1 MSDDK
6 SEEPTEKKKQKARE
20 DGQIPSQKNTIE
32 ALVLTLAVILIMTI
46 FSKMAKA
53 VAALYDSTI
62 SAIEV
67 VQTTGNFSYANA
79 LISQDMDGIATTAF
93 VFSAG
98 LAMIVLL
105 IGLAV
110 NKMSV
115 SIKKLM
121 PQFTKFNPVSGFKN
135 MFSKAAL
142 INTLRMALHFSA
154 LSVFLYM
161 IVWLDLEDIVDAA
174 ACGTSCTVT
183 LILAKINSLITFA
196 LLIALFVG
204 VLDFKF
210 QISANLKKMKM
221 SKDEVKRENKES
233 NGSPEMMQE
242 RHKVGQEI
250 LHLPSIKEVNIV
262 FFANQQVIAL
272 VKDPS
277 RQRRTFV
284 AMKATGAAAQDLS
297 NRLKGMG
304 AQVINN
310 PNAIATLFPLAKP
323 NEYSSNEFE
332 QALAQFA

>member
-6 SEEPTEKKKQKARE
+6 SEAPTEKKKQKARE

-32 ALVLTLAVILIMTI
+32 AVVLTLAVILIMTI
-46 FSKMAKA
+46 FSKIAIA
-53 VAALYDSTI
+53 VTTLYDSTI

-79 LISQDMDGIATTAF
+79 LIAQDMGGIAMIAF
-93 VFSAG
+93 IFSAG

-110 NKMSV
+110 NKMSFSV
-115 SIKKLM
+115 KKLM
-121 PQFTKFNPVSGFKN
+121 PQFTKFNPVTGFKN

-142 INTLRMALHFSA
+142 INTLRMAVHFSA
-154 LSVFLYM
+154 LSVFLYI

-183 LILAKINSLITFA
+183 LILAKINYLIIFA
-196 LLIALFVG
+196 LIIALFVG

-210 QISANLKKMKM
+210 QISANLKQMKM

-242 RHKVGQEI
+242 RHKIGQEI
-250 LHLPSIKEVNIV
+250 LHLPSIKDVNLV
-262 FFANQQVIAL
+262 FFSNQQVIAL
-272 VKDPS
+272 VKDPARES
-277 RQRRTFV
+277 RTFV
-284 AMKATGAAAQDLS
+284 AMKATGPAAQDLS
-297 NRLKGMG
+297 NRMRKMG
-304 AQVINN
+304 AKVVNN
-310 PNAIATLFPLAKP
+310 SKAIDTLFPLAKP
-323 NEYSSNEFE
+323 NEYSSDAFE
-332 QALAQFA
+332 KALAQFA